1 MEMTLENMID
11 ALTMYYEAAGYE
23 DFYEREI
30 KGRKQEDIYELYES
44 TFADNMSF

>member
-11 ALTMYYEAAGYE
+11 TLVIYYEAAGYD

-30 KGRKQEDIYELYES
+30 KGHKEEEIYELYKA
-44 TFADNMSF
+44 TFPDDMIL